1 VVSRLYMTNLFN
13 SLQNQMERQNL
24 VARSGSARAWLQSK
38 VMNMGSTAS
47 LVRDGS
53 RSDNTFQIGKMYFF
67 AYDPLTKKTMP
78 YYDRFPLVIPI
89 EQYADGFLGM
99 NLHYVPPTYRAKLL
113 DKMMDT
119 MSNKRFD
126 ERTKFRINYEMLNA
140 STKFAIFK
148 PCVKRY
154 LYKQM
159 RSRFIRIDANEWDT
173 AIFLPVEKFVGAS
186 TGRVYSDSMRKM

>member
-1 VVSRLYMTNLFN
+1 MSNLFN
-13 SLQNQMERQNL
+13 SLQDQMERQNL
-24 VARSGSARAWLQSK
+24 VARSGGARAWLQSK
-38 VMNMGSTAS
+38 VMNMGRTSALT
-47 LVRDGS
+47 RDFS
-53 RSDNTFQIGKMYFF
+53 RQDNSFQIGKMYFF

-113 DKMMDT
+113 DKMMDVA
-119 MSNKRFD
+119 SNKRFD
-126 ERTKFRINYEMLNA
+126 ERTRLRVSYELLNG
-140 STKFAIFK
+140 SSRYDIFK

-159 RSRFIRIDANEWDT
+159 RSKFIRIDANEWDI
-173 AIFLPVEKFVGAS
+173 AIFLPVSKFVGAS
-186 TGRVYSDSMRKM
+186 TSRVYSDSMRKM

>member
-1 VVSRLYMTNLFN
+1 MANLFDT
-13 SLQNQMERQNL
+13 LQNQMDRQNL
-24 VARSGSARAWLQSK
+24 VARSAGARAWLQNK
-38 VMNMGSTAS
+38 VMNMNRSSA
-47 LVRDGS
+47 LLADAS
-53 RSDNTFQIGKMYFF
+53 RSDNMFQIGKMYFF
-67 AYDPLTKKTMP
+67 AYDPLTKQSMP

-126 ERTKFRINYEMLNA
+126 ERTKFRINYEILNA
-140 STKFAIFK
+140 STRFAIFK

-159 RSRFIRIDANEWDT
+159 RSRFIRIDANEYDV